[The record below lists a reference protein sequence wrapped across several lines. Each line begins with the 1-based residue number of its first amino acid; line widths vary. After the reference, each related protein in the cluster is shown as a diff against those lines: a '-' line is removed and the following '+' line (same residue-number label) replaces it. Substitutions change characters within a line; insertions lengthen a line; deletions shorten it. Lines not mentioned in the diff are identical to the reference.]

1 MSGSNV
7 LKREFTLGAAFAF
20 AFAFISPIVAL
31 YGIFGLAYST
41 AGPAFWWNF
50 LIVFGGQ
57 ILVAMVFAEV
67 VSRWPLE
74 GSIYQWTRRLIGK
87 TAGWYAGWF
96 YMWTLVVAMA
106 TVALGAA
113 AFVATSLGVSVTPT
127 QQALIAIAIL
137 LLGTLANIR
146 GRGTLKFLLVGAII
160 AEIVG
165 SIGLGIWLFFFHQE
179 QPISSLTEGLD
190 SIGGAGFTNSSF
202 LIAMAFVGWAFVGFE
217 SAGAIAEEVKD
228 PQRTLPKAILFSL
241 TFVAAVVAFS
251 ALAVILAI
259 PDPSAILSGEE
270 TDPVYA
276 TLVYALGEGPA
287 RFVNVLFAIGFL
299 ASFLALQTS
308 ASRVIWAYARDN
320 ALPARE
326 YLSKISGKELIPAK
340 AVFLATVVGIIM
352 IALSQFAP
360 NFFALMVNF
369 TTGGFYI
376 SFWFPVI
383 GFAIVYYSG
392 KWIPG
397 PFSFGKKM
405 NIVSGAAAIWVTFQ
419 FLNISWPRPVYPDN
433 VWLDWSVA
441 IAMVGLVAFGL
452 LIYFAQRNK
461 MTLVDA
467 DEVNRQSE
475 SSGQ

>member
-1 MSGSNV
+1 
-7 LKREFTLGAAFAF
+7 
-20 AFAFISPIVAL
+20 
-31 YGIFGLAYST
+31 
-41 AGPAFWWNF
+41 
-50 LIVFGGQ
+50 
-57 ILVAMVFAEV
+57 
-67 VSRWPLE
+67 
-74 GSIYQWTRRLIGK
+74 
-87 TAGWYAGWF
+87 
-96 YMWTLVVAMA
+96 MWTLVVAMA
-106 TVALGAA
+106 TVGLGAA
-113 AFVATSLGVSVTPT
+113 GFVATSFGISVTPA
-127 QQALIAIAIL
+127 QQAIIAVIIL

-146 GRGTLKFLLVGAII
+146 GRGTLKVLLVGAII
-160 AEIVG
+160 AEIIG

-179 QPISSLTEGLD
+179 QPLSSITEGLD
-190 SIGGAGFTNSSF
+190 SIGGAGFTDSGF

-228 PQRTLPKAILFSL
+228 PQRTLPKAVLFSL

-259 PDPSAILSGEE
+259 PDPAAILSGEE
-270 TDPVYA
+270 ADPVYA

-287 RFVNVLFAIGFL
+287 RFVNILFAIGFL

-320 ALPARE
+320 ALPARAF
-326 YLSKISGKELIPAK
+326 LSKITGKESIPTR
-340 AVFLATVVGIIM
+340 AVILATVVGVIM

-392 KWIPG
+392 KWVPG

-405 NIVSGAAAIWVTFQ
+405 NVVSGAALIWVTFQ
-419 FLNISWPRPVYPDN
+419 FFNISWPRPVYPDS

-441 IAMVGLVAFGL
+441 IAMIGLAIVGSF
-452 LIYFAQRNK
+452 IYLYKKDNI
-461 MTLVDA
+461 TIVDA
-467 DEVNRQSE
+467 DEINRQSE
-475 SSGQ
+475 SSGR